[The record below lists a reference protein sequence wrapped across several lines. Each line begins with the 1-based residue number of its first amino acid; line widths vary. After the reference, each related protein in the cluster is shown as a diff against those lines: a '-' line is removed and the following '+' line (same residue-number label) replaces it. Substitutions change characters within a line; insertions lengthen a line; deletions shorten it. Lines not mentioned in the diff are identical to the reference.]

1 MKENNVYYK
10 MFTWLAVG
18 LLITFISGYSL
29 SLNKELLYNVLAI
42 GMIPIV
48 VIELLIAVFMGFRIK
63 KMSPLTTRICYI
75 VYSITTGIT
84 FGVIFLEYK
93 LTSIIVIFLTTA
105 ILFGL
110 LSLYGYITKKDL
122 TKLSTILVVGL
133 ISIILVSIL
142 NILVFKSS
150 SLEIML
156 SILSIIIFLGFI
168 AYDMHN
174 VKYLVNT
181 IDEDKAAVYGAFQL
195 YLDFINLFIRLLEL
209 FGKNKD

>member
-1 MKENNVYYK
+1 MRENNIYYR

-18 LLITFISGYSL
+18 LLITFVSGYSL
-29 SLNKELLYNVLAI
+29 SLNKELLYSVLGI
-42 GMIPIV
+42 GIIPIII
-48 VIELLIAVFMGFRIK
+48 IELVIAIFMGTRIK
-63 KMSPLTTRICYI
+63 KMNPITTKICYI

-93 LTSIIVIFLTTA
+93 LSSIILIFLTTA

-110 LSLYGYITKKDL
+110 LSIYGYVTKKDL
-122 TKLSTILVVGL
+122 TKISTILLVGL
-133 ISIILVSIL
+133 ISIVIVSLL
-142 NILVFKSS
+142 NVFIFRSS
-150 SLEIML
+150 SLEILL

-168 AYDMHN
+168 AYDVNN
-174 VKYLVNT
+174 VKYLMNT

>member
-1 MKENNVYYK
+1 MKENNVYYR

-18 LLITFISGYSL
+18 LLITFVSGYSL
-29 SLNKELLYNVLAI
+29 SLNEDLLYSVLKV
-42 GMIPIV
+42 GTIPIII
-48 VIELLIAVFMGFRIK
+48 IELFIAIFLGIRIK
-63 KMSPLTTRICYI
+63 KMNPITTKICYI

-93 LTSIIVIFLTTA
+93 LASIILIFLTTA
-105 ILFGL
+105 VLFGI
-110 LSLYGYITKKDL
+110 LSLYGYITKRDL

-133 ISIILVSIL
+133 ISILIVSIL
-142 NILVFKSS
+142 NIFIFRSS
-150 SLEIML
+150 SLEVIL

-174 VKYLVNT
+174 VRYLMNT
-181 IDEDKAAVYGAFQL
+181 IDEEKAAVYGAFQL